1 MSDAHRD
8 AADERLGF
16 EDLER
21 DLGHITAPRGPTAR
35 LESDEAAGLRET
47 WLAFGDLLEAGAPSL
62 TDDAALV
69 EAVRARNARHL
80 LRISWSRVAAAAA
93 AVAGVAAAMFVAAML
108 VQSSRTDGPTA
119 HTEVAT
125 TRRAPVNGATTR
137 SSPSRTEVPRVA
149 VASTQ
154 SHVQEIA
161 WDDRMS
167 GRLEPVRRS
176 VRRLQAGPN
185 RHAERVDGLRAR
197 IIALQE
203 DWSQNR
209 L

>member
-1 MSDAHRD
+1 MSDANHKAGDDDQSLATPDFQRD
-8 AADERLGF
+8 AR
-16 EDLER
+16 
-21 DLGHITAPRGPTAR
+21 HITAPRGPTAR

-69 EAVRARNARHL
+69 EAVRARNARHR

-93 AVAGVAAAMFVAAML
+93 GIAAVVVVAAMIF
-108 VQSSRTDGPTA
+108 QSSRTDGPTA
-119 HTEVAT
+119 PMEVAT
-125 TRRAPVNGATTR
+125 TRRAPVNVPTTR
-137 SSPSRTEVPRVA
+137 SSPSPARMPRVA
-149 VASTQ
+149 VATTQ
-154 SHVQEIA
+154 FVQELA